1 MIIAM
6 GCDVSIIVGSEECH
20 DALGLVVSDF
30 QCEQSAGSESGCGF
44 GDELFDE
51 HEAVGAAIQRGE
63 RVFLDFSGEA
73 GNIGAWDV
81 GEVGGDDG
89 EGFRGIGEEVGL
101 EEIDAVAEL
110 MAGGIF
116 AGKGKRLGPKVAG
129 GDTGCGECECEA
141 DGYDAAAGADIQD

>member
-1 MIIAM
+1 M
-6 GCDVSIIVGSEECH
+6 
-20 DALGLVVSDF
+20 SD
-30 QCEQSAGSESGCGF
+30 EAI
-44 GDELFDE
+44 DEFE
-51 HEAVGAAIQRGE
+51 TVGAPIQRGE
-63 RVFLDFSGEA
+63 RVFLHLTREV

-101 EEIDAVAEL
+101 EESDAVAEL

-141 DGYDAAAGADIQD
+141 DGNDAAAGSDIQE